1 MNEAI
6 VILNA
11 LADPSYDAD
20 PRKSICSYLGKR
32 IPMPKLHELFRKWP
46 EFSGNY
52 AYPIHTYRRGTPPE
66 QWGLAYERGLMWSG
80 EYGAARRRLAAFMLE
95 QLKC

>member
-20 PRKSICSYLGKR
+20 PRKSICNYLRKR
-32 IPMPKLHELFRKWP
+32 ITVPELHALFEGWP

-52 AYPIHTYRRGTPPE
+52 AYPISTQPLSTPSE

-80 EYGAARRRLAAFMLE
+80 GYGAARRRLAAFMLE